1 MLPVGEEED
10 AISSG
15 ELVDAT
21 VLFDVEEAE
30 DDLCLEAIE
39 LILLTED
46 FE

>member
-15 ELVDAT
+15 ELVEAT
-21 VLFDVEEAE
+21 VLFDVEETE
-30 DDLCLEAIE
+30 DDRCLEATE
-39 LILLTED
+39 LVLWTED